1 MTQETVLITGASS
14 GIGRA
19 AAARFQAQGWN
30 VIATM
35 RDPNAGGD
43 LAELDNV
50 LVARLDVTD
59 LTTINAAV
67 AEGVN
72 RFGNIDV
79 LVNNAGYGA
88 NGALEAF
95 SRDRMMRQINTNFVG
110 VLDLTRAVLPYMRAA
125 RSGVIVNVSSVGG
138 RITFPMN
145 SLYHATKFA
154 IEGWA
159 ESMAFEMRAIGVKMK
174 IVEPGSIAT
183 DFLDR
188 SLDFA
193 VDDSMPEY
201 KGISDTIAATLQG
214 MREAP
219 ERGAA
224 PSVCAEVIFA
234 AATDGTDKLRY
245 PAGPD
250 AEQFLS
256 LKDGKTDEEYI
267 DGMAAQFG
275 I

>member
-1 MTQETVLITGASS
+1 MNRQTVLVTGASS

-19 AAARFQAQGWN
+19 TVIHFQQQGWN
-30 VIATM
+30 VVATM
-35 RDPNAGGD
+35 RSPEKEN
-43 LAELDNV
+43 ELTKLEHV
-50 LVARLDVTD
+50 LVAHLDVTD
-59 LTTINAAV
+59 IESINATV
-67 AEGVN
+67 AKGIETFAG
-72 RFGNIDV
+72 IDV

-88 NGALEAF
+88 NGSLEAF

-110 VLDLTRAVLPYMRAA
+110 VLDVTRAVLPHMRAA
-125 RSGVIVNVSSVGG
+125 KSGVIVTVSSVGG

-159 ESMAFEMRAIGVKMK
+159 ESMTFEMRAIGVKMK
-174 IVEPGSIAT
+174 IVEPGSIT
-183 DFLDR
+183 TNFLGR

-201 KGISDTIAATLQG
+201 KDMSDTIAATLEG
-214 MREAP
+214 MRATP
-219 ERGAA
+219 DRGAA